1 MSANHVLVC
10 TVCDHRHEPS
20 ISSLAC
26 NECGAPLTVAYSDAP
41 DGESPRLPLAQPNA
55 IITLGEGYTPQVE
68 LPGIAAELGVKKL
81 WAKLEFLAPTGSFKD
96 RGSAVLI
103 SMAKEADVTDFIED
117 SSGNAG
123 ASLSAYAAA
132 AGLNAHVFAPA
143 SAGQGKK
150 DQIKVFGAQL
160 HEIDGPRQAS
170 TDAAEAFVD
179 EQGLPWLSHNLSPY
193 FMEGMKAFAYE
204 VRNSP
209 AANADHII
217 FPVGNGSLIGG
228 AFKGYSE
235 MREAGVIEALPRLHA
250 VQASAIQPIIAEL
263 NGDTWMP
270 DTSATSVASG
280 ISVTKPPRLKEIVEF
295 VRCSYGSGVA
305 VGEEEILAWQR
316 RLASTAGIFAEATSA
331 AAFAGLEG
339 LIADGTIGADD
350 EVLIPLTGSGLKEPL
365 QSTTPD

>member
-1 MSANHVLVC
+1 M
-10 TVCDHRHEPS
+10 T
-20 ISSLAC
+20 
-26 NECGAPLTVAYSDAP
+26 
-41 DGESPRLPLAQPNA
+41 
-55 IITLGEGYTPQVE
+55 TLGEGGTPLVE
-68 LPGIAAELGVKKL
+68 LPHLAAELGVKRL
-81 WAKLEFLAPTGSFKD
+81 WVKLEFLAPTGSFKD

-103 SMAKEADVTDFIED
+103 SMAKEHGVTDFIED

-123 ASLSAYAAA
+123 ASLSAYAAT

-150 DQIKVFGAQL
+150 DQIRVFGAEL

-170 TDAAEAFVD
+170 TDAAVAFV
-179 EQGLPWLSHNLSPY
+179 EERGLPWLSHNLSPY

-204 VRNSP
+204 VRTS
-209 AANADHII
+209 AAVNVDHIV

-235 MREAGVIEALPRLHA
+235 MRESGVIHALPKLHA
-250 VQASAIQPIIAEL
+250 VQASAIQPIVALL
-263 NGDTWMP
+263 NGDAWTP

-280 ISVTKPPRLKEIVEF
+280 ISVTRPPRLNEIVEF

-305 VGEEEILAWQR
+305 VGEDEILAWQR
-316 RLASTAGIFAEATSA
+316 RLASTSGIFAEATSA
-331 AAFAGLEG
+331 AAFVGLEA
-339 LIADGTIGADD
+339 LIANGVIGAGD

-365 QSTTPD
+365 P

>member
-1 MSANHVLVC
+1 MSANHVLEC
-10 TVCDHRHEPS
+10 TACAHRHEPS
-20 ISSLAC
+20 ISLLAC
-26 NECGAPLTVAYSDAP
+26 RECGAPLTVSYSDSP
-41 DGESPRLPLAQPNA
+41 DGEVPRLPLAQSDA
-55 IITLGEGYTPQVE
+55 MITLGEGYTPQVE
-68 LPGIAAELGVKKL
+68 LPGIATDLGVKKL

-103 SMAKEADVTDFIED
+103 SMAKEAGVTDFIED

-132 AGLNAHVFAPA
+132 AGLNAHVFAPV

-170 TDAAEAFVD
+170 TDAAEAFVV
-179 EQGLPWLSHNLSPY
+179 EKGLPWLSHNLSPY

-204 VRNSP
+204 VQNSP
-209 AANADHII
+209 AANVDHII

-235 MREAGVIEALPRLHA
+235 MREAGVIDALPRLHC
-250 VQASAIQPIIAEL
+250 VQAAAIQPIVAEL
-263 NGDTWMP
+263 NGESWMP

-280 ISVTKPPRLKEIVEF
+280 ISVTRPPRLNEIVEF

-305 VGEEEILAWQR
+305 VAEDEILGWQR
-316 RLASTAGIFAEATSA
+316 RLASCTGIFAEATSA
-331 AAFAGLEG
+331 VAFAGLEA
-339 LIADGTIGADD
+339 LIADGVIAAGD

-365 QSTTPD
+365 RTA

>member
-1 MSANHVLVC
+1 MSANHVLAC
-10 TVCDHRHEPS
+10 TACAHQHEPS
-20 ISSLAC
+20 ISLLAC
-26 NECGAPLTVAYSDAP
+26 HACGAPLTVSYLDSP
-41 DGESPRLPLAQPNA
+41 DGESPRLPLARPDA
-55 IITLGEGYTPQVE
+55 MITLGEGYTPQVE
-68 LPGIAAELGVKKL
+68 LPGIATELGVKKL

-96 RGSAVLI
+96 RGSVVLI
-103 SMAKEADVTDFIED
+103 SMAKEAGVTDFIED

-170 TDAAEAFVD
+170 TDAAEAFVA
-179 EQGLPWLSHNLSPY
+179 EKGLPWLSHNLSPY

-209 AANADHII
+209 AASVEHIV

-228 AFKGYSE
+228 AFKGFSE
-235 MREAGVIEALPRLHA
+235 MLEAGEIDALPKLHA

-263 NGDTWMP
+263 NGDALP
-270 DTSATSVASG
+270 SGTSAISVASG

-295 VRCSYGSGVA
+295 VRCSYGRGAA
-305 VGEEEILAWQR
+305 VDEDKILAWQR
-316 RLASTAGIFAEATSA
+316 RLASTTGIFAEATSS
-331 AAFAGLEG
+331 AAFAGLVS
-339 LIADGTIGADD
+339 LIADGVIGAGD

-365 QSTTPD
+365 RST

>member
-1 MSANHVLVC
+1 MSANHVLAC
-10 TVCDHRHEPS
+10 TACDHQHEPS
-20 ISSLAC
+20 ISLLAC
-26 NECGAPLTVAYSDAP
+26 DECGAPLTVTYSDPP
-41 DGESPRLPLAQPNA
+41 DGRFPRLPLEHPDA
-55 IITLGEGYTPQVE
+55 IITLGEGGTPQIE
-68 LPGIAAELGVKKL
+68 LPALAAELGVKRL

-103 SMAKEADVTDFIED
+103 SMAKESGVTDFIED

-132 AGLNAHVFAPA
+132 AGLSAHVFAPS

-150 DQIKVFGAQL
+150 DQIRVFGAQL
-160 HEIDGPRQAS
+160 HDIDGPRQAS

-179 EQGLPWLSHNLSPY
+179 EQSLPWLSHNLSPY

-204 VRNSP
+204 VHNSP
-209 AANADHII
+209 AANVDHII

-235 MREAGVIEALPRLHA
+235 MYDAGVIEALPNLHA

-263 NGDTWMP
+263 NGDTWVP

-305 VGEEEILAWQR
+305 VGDDEILAWQR
-316 RLASTAGIFAEATSA
+316 RLASSAGIFAEATSA
-331 AAFAGLEG
+331 AAFVGLES
-339 LIADGTIGADD
+339 LIADGTIGAEE

-365 QSTTPD
+365 R

>member
-1 MSANHVLVC
+1 MSANHVLAC
-10 TVCDHRHEPS
+10 TVCSQEHEPS
-20 ISSLAC
+20 ISLLAC
-26 NECGAPLTVAYSDAP
+26 DDCGAPLTVAYASAP
-41 DGESPRLPLAQPNA
+41 DGESPRLPLAQPDA
-55 IITLGEGYTPQVE
+55 MITLGEGYTPQID
-68 LPGIAAELGVKKL
+68 LPGIAAELGVKRL

-103 SMAKEADVTDFIED
+103 SMAKEAGVTDFIED

-179 EQGLPWLSHNLSPY
+179 QQGLPWLSHNLSPY

-204 VRNSP
+204 VQNSP
-209 AANADHII
+209 AANVDHFI

-228 AFKGYSE
+228 AFKGYFE
-235 MREAGVIEALPRLHA
+235 MHEAGVIDEIPKLHA

-263 NGDTWMP
+263 NGEPWTP

-305 VGEEEILAWQR
+305 VGEDEILAWQS
-316 RLASTAGIFAEATSA
+316 RLAATTGIFAEATSA
-331 AAFAGLEG
+331 AAFVGLEA
-339 LIADGTIGADD
+339 LIADGTIGAND

-365 QSTTPD
+365 RA